1 MVGESSTL
9 PPDAPGEHMQG
20 WKACWELFHA
30 LDSDIQ
36 VRKPASPA
44 PEPQFRR
51 LHVRRFR
58 LRAQKTSEVIAQRR
72 AGQVRRLDVDA
83 LESGRKFE
91 AVAALIRDHD
101 KPLVRIA
108 DDDDDD
114 EEFSLLVRRRAR
126 PPRLPA
132 AVFPSVVVPGRRR
145 RARAPARRAPRA
157 AAPHT
162 RRRAA
167 LRTPRADRR

>member
-126 PPRLPA
+126 PPATCRRVSLG
-132 AVFPSVVVPGRRR
+132 GRPWAPPPRP
-145 RARAPARRAPRA
+145 RARAPRA

-167 LRTPRADRR
+167 LPPAHADRR

>member
-114 EEFSLLVRRRAR
+114 EEFSLLVRRHAR

-132 AVFPSVVVPGRRR
+132 AAVLPRWSSLGAAAAP
-145 RARAPARRAPRA
+145 ALAPARRAP
-157 AAPHT
+157 HT
-162 RRRAA
+162 HRRPA
-167 LRTPRADRR
+167 LPAHADRR